1 MNAFFRVLGA
11 HVTRHPSR
19 FLSFSDLSRRDGQ
32 IKGLGYHAA
41 LVESLGNRLVR
52 EILLIP
58 PHRGTS

>member
-32 IKGLGYHAA
+32 IKGLGYHVA
-41 LVESLGNRLVR
+41 LVES
-52 EILLIP
+52 
-58 PHRGTS
+58 